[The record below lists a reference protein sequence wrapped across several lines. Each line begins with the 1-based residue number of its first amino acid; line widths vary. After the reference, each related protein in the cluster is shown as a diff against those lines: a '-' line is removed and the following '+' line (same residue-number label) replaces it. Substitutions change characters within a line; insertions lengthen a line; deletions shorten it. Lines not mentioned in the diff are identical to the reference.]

1 MDTDWIETV
10 MSLNTRIL
18 AAEAVVSAQVA
29 AIVERAGA
37 REDTTR
43 EEGRLIAYQRDLR
56 LLRALRDTLLDEVED
71 EA

>member
-10 MSLNTRIL
+10 MGLNTRIL
-18 AAEAVVSAQVA
+18 AAEAVVGAQVA
-29 AIVERAGA
+29 AIVERTEAG
-37 REDTTR
+37 EDTTR

-56 LLRALRDTLLDEVED
+56 LLRALRDTLLDEVKD